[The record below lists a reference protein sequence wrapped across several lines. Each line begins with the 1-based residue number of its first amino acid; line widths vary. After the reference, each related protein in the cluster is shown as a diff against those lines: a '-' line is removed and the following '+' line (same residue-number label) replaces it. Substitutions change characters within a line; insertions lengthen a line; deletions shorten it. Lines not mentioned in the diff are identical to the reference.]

1 MQNGYMRLQ
10 SLCQS
15 RSLTHQFALFR
26 TKMMVF
32 QVNTFVLLIS
42 LVSKTNKEN
51 YLAILN
57 GTRFPLKLKDKVLYV
72 EVSDMRQSDVADESR
87 CLDMWQWDVA
97 DESRCL
103 DMWQWDVAD
112 ESRCLIC
119 GSGMWLMKVGV

>member
-1 MQNGYMRLQ
+1 
-10 SLCQS
+10 
-15 RSLTHQFALFR
+15 
-26 TKMMVF
+26 MMVF

-72 EVSDMRQSDVADESR
+72 EVSDM
-87 CLDMWQWDVA
+87 WQWDVA